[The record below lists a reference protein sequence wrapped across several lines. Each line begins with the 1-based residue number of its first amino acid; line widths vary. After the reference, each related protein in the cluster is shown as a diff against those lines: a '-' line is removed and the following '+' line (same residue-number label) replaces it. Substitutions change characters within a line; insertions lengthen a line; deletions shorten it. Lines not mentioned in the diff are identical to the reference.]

1 MRVLR
6 IVSTVMF
13 ASLVL
18 SATCCINSTVKT
30 EPTKSFIPFSPTSTI
45 NSTGTQESSY
55 LATVASSQTTW
66 ATASVIPHE
75 NIVPTPRPDE
85 QIYTDPAGWYSVI
98 FPGDFEPTNLEN
110 RFSKDNRYI
119 EFGYLPDLGNVAGI
133 NNVCAWLGNIIEE
146 DPEKWI
152 VDWAFRPGSCSIST
166 KQDIPFQVKYEVF
179 DNPGADPGHRFV
191 YVKTSWRDCPVE
203 YKFSLLNPI
212 GQKHMQELDPINA
225 ELLTEWEN
233 IAPILGNVTVK
244 EYILPAGSNPYRE
257 MLISSLPEEAKPYW
271 ARDSYTPSVHR
282 STEEPPAENILES
295 LGYEMK
301 YPDGINNYGQ
311 LFRDG
316 RLLFDPVYKT
326 FSYKFDT
333 DSETIYAIEV
343 VPEYPQYEKYEA
355 YLILNDAIHQWNY
368 SHQDPGFPP
377 ILYQGE
383 LFWIRA
389 SEDWEHVQI
398 VTSDQDVIF
407 SFALYTEP
415 MYSTRNFLNWDGHW
429 VWVLR
434 DFVVLDGYIL
444 NEVLGFQEIFYWRL
458 IDNKPS
464 YFFRKDGRVGYSFDG
479 KIYPLDYQN
488 IAVYLCC
495 GYSVNNPS
503 AEDNSVRFFAEREG
517 EWYYVVLDFR

>member
-1 MRVLR
+1 V
-6 IVSTVMF
+6 F
-13 ASLVL
+13 
-18 SATCCINSTVKT
+18 
-30 EPTKSFIPFSPTSTI
+30 
-45 NSTGTQESSY
+45 
-55 LATVASSQTTW
+55 QT
-66 ATASVIPHE
+66 
-75 NIVPTPRPDE
+75 
-85 QIYTDPAGWYSVI
+85 
-98 FPGDFEPTNLEN
+98 
-110 RFSKDNRYI
+110 
-119 EFGYLPDLGNVAGI
+119 
-133 NNVCAWLGNIIEE
+133 
-146 DPEKWI
+146 
-152 VDWAFRPGSCSIST
+152 
-166 KQDIPFQVKYEVF
+166 KYEVF

-203 YKFSLLNPI
+203 YKFSLLNPT
-212 GQKHMQELDPINA
+212 GQKHVQELDPINA

-233 IAPILGNVTVK
+233 IAPILDNVTVK
-244 EYILPAGSNPYRE
+244 EYILPAGSNPYKE
-257 MLISSLPEEAKPYW
+257 MLLSSLPEEAMPPR
-271 ARDSYTPSVHR
+271 ARGTPTPSDDNAN
-282 STEEPPAENILES
+282 EEPPAENILES
-295 LGYEMK
+295 LGYEMR
-301 YPDGINNYGQ
+301 YPNGIAGYGQ

-333 DSETIYAIEV
+333 DLETIYAIEV

-377 ILYQGE
+377 ILCQGE

-389 SEDWEHVQI
+389 SEDWDHVQI

-407 SFALYTEP
+407 SFAIYTEP

-434 DFVVLDGYIL
+434 DFVVLDGDIL

-458 IDNKPS
+458 IDDKPS
-464 YFFRKDGRVGYSFDG
+464 YFFRKDGRVGFSFDR
-479 KIYPLDYQN
+479 KIYPLDYHN

-503 AEDNSVRFFAEREG
+503 LRDNSVGFFAEREG
-517 EWYYVVLDFR
+517 VWYYVVLDFR

>member
-6 IVSTVMF
+6 IVSIVMF

-18 SATCCINSTVKT
+18 SAAGCINSTVKT
-30 EPTKSFIPFSPTSTI
+30 EPTKSFIPSSPTSTI

-55 LATVASSQTTW
+55 LATAASSQTMW

-133 NNVCAWLGNIIEE
+133 NNVCAWLANIVEE
-146 DPEKWI
+146 DTEKWI

-179 DNPGADPGHRFV
+179 DNPGADPSHRFV

-212 GQKHMQELDPINA
+212 GQKHMQELDLINA

-233 IAPILGNVTVK
+233 IAPILDNVTVK

-282 STEEPPAENILES
+282 STEEPPSENILES

-316 RLLFDPVYKT
+316 RLLFDPVWKT
-326 FSYKFDT
+326 YTIKFDT
-333 DSETIYAIEV
+333 DSEIIYAIEV
-343 VPEYPQYEKYEA
+343 VSEYGKNEA
-355 YLILNDAIHQWNY
+355 YLVLNDTIHQWSY

-377 ILYQGE
+377 IIYQDE
-383 LFWIRA
+383 LLWIRA
-389 SEDWEHVQI
+389 NEEWDHVQI
-398 VTSDQDVIF
+398 INSYQEVIF
-407 SFALYTEP
+407 SFAINTEP
-415 MYSTRNFLNWDGHW
+415 MLSTRNFLNWDGHW

-434 DFVVLDGYIL
+434 DYVIVDGEIL
-444 NEVLGFQEIFYWRL
+444 NEILGFQEIYYWRL
-458 IDNKPS
+458 IDGKPS
-464 YFFRKDGRVGYSFDG
+464 YFFRKDGRVGFSFDG
-479 KIYPLDYQN
+479 KIYPLEYQN

-495 GYSVNNPS
+495 GYAVNNPS

-517 EWYYVVLDFR
+517 EWYYVTLDFR